1 MTGDDPNQP
10 DNTLSGR
17 DLIGIG
23 GLLAAAVVAGLVIG
37 LVVDGLADTS
47 PTFTLVGIG
56 VGIVAGCAG
65 FWVRVR
71 SVLK

>member
-10 DNTLSGR
+10 GDGLRGR

-23 GLLAAAVVAGLVIG
+23 GLLCAAVVAGLVIG
-37 LVVDGLADTS
+37 LVVDSLAGTS
-47 PTFTLVGIG
+47 PAFTLIGIG
-56 VGIVAGCAG
+56 LGILAGCAG

-71 SVLK
+71 SALK